1 MADKA
6 LFIGGG
12 WETAAGQLLVST
24 NPATGERVWRGGTAT
39 REQVD
44 QAVAAARRAFADWAA
59 TPLDARLAL
68 IRAFAGIVGERK
80 QQLAETI
87 SMETGKPLW
96 ETLTEVAAVV
106 GKIEISIKA
115 YQERTGERVGEQ
127 AGFQSVVRHRPHGVV
142 AVFGPFNF
150 PAHLPNGHIVPALI
164 AGNTVVFKPS
174 EQTPRVAVEMLDCW
188 IAAGLPA
195 GVINLVQ
202 GARDAGVA
210 LAGHAEID
218 GLFFTGSSA
227 TGAALHRQFADHPD
241 KILALETGGNNP
253 LIVHKTAD
261 IDAAVYHTIQSAYLS
276 SGQRCTCARRLIVP
290 QGEEGD
296 AFLAKLTEAVE
307 RIVVGSYDSQPEP
320 FMGPVIS
327 AEAANRLIDAQ
338 VELLKSR
345 AEPMVLMRRLDA
357 GKAFVTPG
365 LIDVTQVRNRA
376 DEEFFGPLLQVIRVP
391 DFDAAIA
398 EANATR
404 YGLAAGVLSDDR
416 ALYERFLVDSRAGIV
431 NWNRPLT
438 GASSAAPF
446 GGIGLSGNHRPS
458 AAYAADYCAYPVAS
472 LEAAGLTVPEAR
484 TPGLGA

>member
-6 LFIGGG
+6 LFIDGQ
-12 WETAAGQLLVST
+12 WETAAGHLLVSV
-24 NPATGERVWRGGTAT
+24 NPANGERIWRGGTAAG
-39 REQVD
+39 EQVD
-44 QAVAAARRAFADWAA
+44 QAVTAARRAFADWAA

-68 IRAFAGIVGERK
+68 IRAFAGIVDARK

-106 GKIEISIKA
+106 GKVDISIKA
-115 YQERTGERVGEQ
+115 YEERTGERVNEQ
-127 AGFQSVVRHRPHGVV
+127 AGFHSVVRHRPHGVV

-174 EQTPRVAVEMLDCW
+174 EQTPRVAAELLDCW

-202 GARDAGVA
+202 GARETGVA
-210 LAGHAEID
+210 LAGHAGID

-227 TGAALHRQFADHPD
+227 TGQQLHRQFAAHPD

-253 LIVHKTAD
+253 LIVHRTAD

-296 AFLAKLTEAVE
+296 GFLTKLAEAVE
-307 RIVVGSYDSQPEP
+307 RIVVGPYDSRPEP

-327 AEAANRLIDAQ
+327 AAAADRLIDAQ
-338 VELLKSR
+338 VELLKAR

-365 LIDVTQVRNRA
+365 LIDVTPVRKRA
-376 DEEFFGPLLQVIRVP
+376 DEEFFGPLLQVIRVA

-404 YGLAAGVLSDDR
+404 YGLSAGVLSDDR
-416 ALYERFLVDSRAGIV
+416 ALYERFLAHSRAGIV
-431 NWNRPLT
+431 NFNRPLT

-458 AAYAADYCAYPVAS
+458 AACAADYCAYPVAS
-472 LEAAGLTVPEAR
+472 LESEGLSLPDAK